1 MIHKV
6 ENGLELSFL
15 DAFQVEQWIFPV
27 RVVGK
32 NPPEEGRARGQYHFV
47 GSDLE
52 TTIQIRSLFQLKL
65 VLSLRL

>member
-32 NPPEEGRARGQYHFV
+32 NPPEEGRARSQYHFV
-47 GSDLE
+47 SSDL
-52 TTIQIRSLFQLKL
+52 K
-65 VLSLRL
+65 

>member
-47 GSDLE
+47 SSDLNS
-52 TTIQIRSLFQLKL
+52 QSRFDHFCNLNQHNFW
-65 VLSLRL
+65 R